1 MRRGLGKT
9 LAALILVLLA
19 SSCRPQAGE
28 HVSQQDDPATSDPTG
43 YADANPPGMHELSFE
58 SHGSK
63 VNGLL
68 YMAADP
74 GPHPTVVLLHG
85 YPGNERNLD
94 LAQVIRRAGTNV
106 LYFNYRGTWGS
117 GGEFT
122 VPHAVEDAA
131 SALAFLRRDESS
143 EAYRVDPDRLALIG
157 HSFGGYVA
165 AMTAAEDSTVRCLGF
180 MAGVNLGMLGSLA
193 RTDPE
198 LEASLVA
205 ALGAAV
211 DNMSGPVK
219 GDAGEMVAELMNRA
233 EEFDLDSYTAS
244 LIDRPVLMVAGER
257 LAEPRVLAVAETPRS
272 LDTI

>member
-1 MRRGLGKT
+1 
-9 LAALILVLLA
+9 
-19 SSCRPQAGE
+19 
-28 HVSQQDDPATSDPTG
+28 
-43 YADANPPGMHELSFE
+43 MHELSFE

-68 YMAADP
+68 YMAAGP

-257 LAEPRVLAVAETPRS
+257 DAVVPKSTFHDPLLVTLRAAGGARVTELVFDDDHYFSAHRVALARGVTDWLNRECWQ
-272 LDTI
+272 